1 MSVEVDMHIDV
12 WSDVICPW
20 CYLGKRR
27 LEAALAELGWG
38 DEVEVRWRAYQ
49 LDPHAGPEPG
59 DLRVALERKYGPGAF
74 ESMTTRLTALGEAE
88 GLDYRFDRALRVNTA
103 DAHRLMAWAWAEGG
117 AAGQGRLAERL
128 FRAYFT
134 EGVDVSDHATLA
146 ALAAECGLDPQ
157 GAAEVLAGR
166 GFADE
171 VADELNGALELQIT
185 GVPAF
190 LIEGRFM
197 IPGAQDVDTF
207 VSVLT
212 RARERM
218 APTPA
223 AAGEACAVDDPNC

>member
-1 MSVEVDMHIDV
+1 MRIDV

-27 LEAALAELGWG
+27 LETALGQLDWG
-38 DEVEVRWRAYQ
+38 DEVELRWRAYQ

-74 ESMTTRLTALGEAE
+74 EGMTTRLTALGEAE

-103 DAHRLMAWAWAEGG
+103 DAHRLLAWAWAEGG
-117 AAGQGRLAERL
+117 AAAQGPLAERL

-134 EGVDVSDHATLA
+134 EGADVGDHSTLA
-146 ALAAECGLDPQ
+146 NLAAECGLDRND
-157 GAAEVLAGR
+157 AAEVLAGR
-166 GFADE
+166 AFAEE
-171 VADELNGALELQIT
+171 VAADLLGAVDRQIT

-190 LIEGRFM
+190 VVEDLFLV
-197 IPGAQDVDTF
+197 PGAQDVDTF

-212 RARERM
+212 RAREKLV
-218 APTPA
+218 PA
-223 AAGEACAVDDPNC
+223 SATVDGDACAIDGPTC

>member
-1 MSVEVDMHIDV
+1 VRIDV

-27 LEAALAELGWG
+27 LETALGQLDWG
-38 DEVEVRWRAYQ
+38 DEVELRWRAYQ

-74 ESMTTRLTALGEAE
+74 EGMTTRLTALGEAE

-103 DAHRLMAWAWAEGG
+103 DAHRLLAWAWAEGG
-117 AAGQGRLAERL
+117 AAAQGPLAERL

-134 EGVDVSDHATLA
+134 EGADVSDHGTLA
-146 ALAAECGLDPQ
+146 GLAAEGGLDFDD
-157 GAAEVLAGR
+157 ASEVLAGR
-166 GFADE
+166 AFADE
-171 VADELNGALELQIT
+171 VASDLMEAVDRQIT

-190 LIEGRFM
+190 VVEDLFLV
-197 IPGAQDVDTF
+197 PGAQDVDTF

-212 RARERM
+212 RARERL
-218 APTPA
+218 APASATGD
-223 AAGEACAVDDPNC
+223 GEVRAVDDPAG